1 MKMLY
6 SKPSWST
13 QALTDLLAPVA
24 KFQIRGEKLI
34 LACPFACLAANIR
47 SKARGVPPS
56 VVNMCE
62 EMLAMDVKAF
72 EEAGGVCVQMHA
84 GDCLWIPDCHLV
96 CEFNMEKHEIS
107 TSLSWIAMTK
117 FHCSEECVK
126 FVCNSVK
133 SILQNT
139 CQPSQKSMETHFQV
153 WGCFEKMFQGSVVR
167 RGCNGWLW

>member
-1 MKMLY
+1 MFAMKMLY

-153 WGCFEKMFQGSVVR
+153 WGCFEKNVSRVSST
-167 RGCNGWLW
+167 

>member
-72 EEAGGVCVQMHA
+72 EEAGGACICMQGIVCGFLTA
-84 GDCLWIPDCHLV
+84 IWYAS
-96 CEFNMEKHEIS
+96 S
-107 TSLSWIAMTK
+107 TW
-117 FHCSEECVK
+117 
-126 FVCNSVK
+126 
-133 SILQNT
+133 
-139 CQPSQKSMETHFQV
+139 KSMKFLLR
-153 WGCFEKMFQGSVVR
+153 SV
-167 RGCNGWLW
+167 GLP